1 MVNKQFFIYGR
12 VQGVGFRLAT
22 WREAQKLGLSGF
34 VKNREDGSVEVV
46 VRADLSTL
54 EKLRSWLQVGPRAAK
69 VNNIVEQNY
78 EGEIQLRDFSIK
90 R

>member
-12 VQGVGFRLAT
+12 VQGVGFRFTT

-69 VNNIVEQNY
+69 VNKIVEQDY
-78 EGEIQLRDFSIK
+78 KGEIQLTDFSIK
-90 R
+90 H